1 MWRSCLPKVFLANK
15 PLFVKKEE
23 EAMTTQASQNNS
35 STIRRAA
42 VIGSGVMGAGIAAHL
57 ANAGMRVT
65 LLDIVPHS
73 LTAEEE
79 RQGLTLS
86 DAKVR
91 NRLANAAIAKM
102 GKSQP
107 AQLYDPA
114 WSSRI
119 TPGNLT
125 DHLELLGEA
134 DWIVEAVVERLDIKR
149 EVLEAIEAARRP
161 GSIVSTNTSGL
172 SAASMA
178 EGRSKEF
185 RQHFAVTHFFNPPR
199 YMKLVEIVPTEDTT
213 SEVIQLLTE
222 VCEKRL
228 GKGVVLAKDTPN
240 FIANR
245 IGTYGMLVTLEDT
258 LAFGLT
264 VEEADALTGPAMGRP
279 KTATLR
285 MLDLVGLDTL
295 LHVVDNVRERSN
307 DPAEQKVFARP
318 PLLEK
323 LAASGRLGEKTGAGF
338 YRKVK
343 GKGGSEIESLKLDT
357 LEYGPKRSVN
367 SPVIDASKAA
377 KGAAAKVKA
386 LLRTD
391 PQDRYAK
398 FAWSTI
404 KKTLLYAAAQV
415 GVIAD
420 SISDIDRAMRWGFNW
435 ELGPFELWD
444 AIGLRK
450 SVQQMQKEGDAIPEW
465 VAAWLEAGHESFYKV
480 EGTERVY
487 AASGAYKREVEE
499 ADSVSLTA
507 LKAAGK
513 TVLSTSG
520 ASLID
525 IGDDVVLL
533 EFHSPNNAI
542 GGDILSAIRQS
553 TEEVSQNWRG
563 LVIANEGKNFCV
575 GANLMLLLMEAQSG
589 DWDEVEDIIRFF
601 QSSMLGLKR
610 LDRPVVA
617 APHRMTLGGGVEACL
632 PADRIIYSP
641 ETYFGL
647 VETGVGLIPAGGG
660 CKEAAAMAAE
670 RAFIANGGKPGG
682 DLQPHLNALFE
693 TIALAKSSTSG
704 YEVRRLGLMR
714 PQDKVIMRQEARITE
729 AKRAVLELDRA
740 GYSPPAEE
748 RIRVAGREGRAVLKV
763 AVQAMQLS
771 GHISEHDALIA
782 GKLGSVLAGGDIQ
795 PGAEVSEQ
803 YMLDLECEAF
813 LSLCGERK
821 TQERMSHM
829 LATGK
834 PLRN

>member
-1 MWRSCLPKVFLANK
+1 MAIQS
-15 PLFVKKEE
+15 
-23 EAMTTQASQNNS
+23 SQKNAGG
-35 STIRRAA
+35 IRKAA

-57 ANAGMRVT
+57 ANAGMRVV
-65 LLDIVPHS
+65 LLDVVPQK

-79 RQGLTLS
+79 RQGLTLA

-91 NRLANAAIAKM
+91 NRLAAAAVARMSKA
-102 GKSQP
+102 SP
-107 AQLYDPA
+107 AQLYDPS
-114 WSSRI
+114 WTSRI
-119 TPGNLT
+119 TPGNLD
-125 DHLELLGEA
+125 DHLAALSEA

-149 EVLEAIEAARRP
+149 EVLAKIETARSP
-161 GSIVSTNTSGL
+161 GTIVSTNTSGL
-172 SAASMA
+172 SAASMV
-178 EGRSKEF
+178 EGRSEEF
-185 RQHFAVTHFFNPPR
+185 RQHFGVTHFFNPPR
-199 YMKLVEIVPTEDTT
+199 YMKLVEIVGTKDT
-213 SEVIQLLTE
+213 SPEVVRLLTE
-222 VCEKRL
+222 ICEKRL

-245 IGTYGMLVTLEDT
+245 IGTYGMLITLEDT
-258 LAFGLT
+258 LAYGLT

-295 LHVVDNVRERSN
+295 LHVVDNVRERSS
-307 DPAEQKVFARP
+307 DPAEQAIFARP
-318 PLLEK
+318 PLLEQ

-343 GKGGSEIESLKLDT
+343 GKGGSEIETLRLDT
-357 LEYGPKRSVN
+357 LEYGPKRPVS

-377 KGAAAKVKA
+377 KGAAGKVNA

-391 PQDRYAK
+391 PRDRYAK

-444 AIGLRK
+444 AIGLRD
-450 SVQQMQKEGDAIPEW
+450 SVQRMQKEGDAIPEW
-465 VAAWLEAGHESFYKV
+465 VSGLLAAGNESFYKSQ
-480 EGTERVY
+480 GNERVY
-487 AASGAYKREVEE
+487 AASGAYKLEEAE
-499 ADSVSLTA
+499 ADSISIAA
-507 LKAAGK
+507 LKASGK
-513 TVLSTSG
+513 TVFSTPG

-525 IGDDVVLL
+525 IGDDVALL
-533 EFHSPNNAI
+533 EFHSQNNAI
-542 GGDILSAIRQS
+542 GGDILSAITQS
-553 TEEVSQNWRG
+553 AKEVSQNWRG
-563 LVIANEGKNFCV
+563 LVLANEGRNFCV

-589 DWDEVEDIIRFF
+589 EWDEVEDIIRFF
-601 QSSMLGLKR
+601 QSSMLQLKR

-632 PADRIIYSP
+632 PADQIIYSP

-670 RAFIANGGKPGG
+670 RASAASSGKPGG
-682 DLQPHLNALFE
+682 DLQPHLNLLFE
-693 TIALAKSSTSG
+693 TIALAKASSSG
-704 YEVRRLGLMR
+704 FEVSRLGLMR
-714 PQDKVIMRQEARITE
+714 PQDRVIMRQEARFAE

-740 GYSPPAEE
+740 GYPPQAEG
-748 RIRVAGREGRAVLKV
+748 RIRVAGREGKAVLKV
-763 AVQAMQLS
+763 AVQAMQLG

-782 GKLGSVLAGGDIQ
+782 GKLGAVLAGGDIQ
-795 PGAEVSEQ
+795 AGAEVSEQ
-803 YMLDLECEAF
+803 YLLDLECEAF

>member
-1 MWRSCLPKVFLANK
+1 
-15 PLFVKKEE
+15 
-23 EAMTTQASQNNS
+23 MTIQALQKSAS
-35 STIRRAA
+35 SIRRAA

-65 LLDIVPHS
+65 LLDVVPQS
-73 LTAEEE
+73 LTADEE
-79 RQGLTLS
+79 RQGLTLA

-91 NRLANAAIAKM
+91 NRLAAAAVAKM

-107 AQLYDPA
+107 AQLYDPS
-114 WSSRI
+114 WSARI

-125 DHLELLGEA
+125 DHLDALGEA

-149 EVLEAIEAARRP
+149 QVLAVIESARSP
-161 GSIVSTNTSGL
+161 SSIVSTNTSGL
-172 SAASMA
+172 SATSMA
-178 EGRSKEF
+178 DGRSEEF
-185 RQHFAVTHFFNPPR
+185 RRHFGVTHFFNPPR
-199 YMKLVEIVPTEDTT
+199 YMKLVEIVATADT
-213 SEVIQLLTE
+213 SPEVVRLLTE

-245 IGTYGMLVTLEDT
+245 IGTYGMLVTLADT

-264 VEEADALTGPAMGRP
+264 VEEADALTGPTMGRP

-285 MLDLVGLDTL
+285 MLDIVGLDTL
-295 LHVVDNVRERSN
+295 LHVVDNVRERSS
-307 DPAEQKVFARP
+307 DPAEQAVFARP
-318 PLLEK
+318 ALLEQ
-323 LAASGRLGEKTGAGF
+323 LVADGRLGEKTGAGF
-338 YRKVK
+338 YRKIK
-343 GKGGSEIESLKLDT
+343 GKNGSEIESLRLDT
-357 LEYGPKRSVN
+357 LEYGPKRPVS

-377 KGAAAKVKA
+377 KGAAGKVKA
-386 LLRTD
+386 LLGTD
-391 PQDRYAK
+391 PRDRYAK

-404 KKTLLYAAAQV
+404 KKTLLYAAGQV
-415 GVIAD
+415 GIIAD
-420 SISDIDRAMRWGFNW
+420 SLSDIDRAMRWGFNW

-444 AIGLRK
+444 AIGLRN
-450 SVQQMQKEGDAIPEW
+450 SVQRMQKEGDRVPEW
-465 VAAWLEAGHESFYKV
+465 VLSWLAAGNESFYRMQ
-480 EGTERVY
+480 GDERVY
-487 AASGAYKREVEE
+487 AASGAYQAEPAEP
-499 ADSVSLTA
+499 DIISLAA
-507 LKAAGK
+507 LKEAGK
-513 TVLSTSG
+513 TVFSNNG

-525 IGDDVVLL
+525 LGDEVALL

-542 GGDILSAIRQS
+542 GGDILAAITQS
-553 TEEVSQNWRG
+553 SKEVSQNWRG
-563 LVIANEGKNFCV
+563 LVLANEGRHFCV
-575 GANLMLLLMEAQSG
+575 GANLLLLLMEAQSG
-589 DWDEVEDIIRFF
+589 DWDEVEEIIRFF
-601 QSSMLGLKR
+601 QSSMLQLKR

-632 PADRIIYSP
+632 PADQIIYSP

-660 CKEAAAMAAE
+660 CKEAAAMAAQ
-670 RAFIANGGKPGG
+670 RALAASSGKPGG
-682 DLQPHLNALFE
+682 DLQPHLNTLFE
-693 TIALAKSSTSG
+693 TIALAKTSSSG
-704 YEVRRLGLMR
+704 FEVSRIGLMR
-714 PQDKVIMRQEARITE
+714 PQDRVIMRQEARIAE
-729 AKRAVLELDRA
+729 AKRAVLALDRA

-748 RIRVAGREGRAVLKV
+748 RIRVAGREGGAVLKV
-763 AVQAMQLS
+763 AVQAMRLS
-771 GHISEHDALIA
+771 GHISKHDALIA

-803 YMLDLECEAF
+803 YLLDLECEAF